1 MSDIVLSEF
10 GKYLGTED
18 FEFVLKKGHEKT
30 RSTPFYSVNEIKI
43 CSGNTI
49 STKALAWA
57 SIYGIKCLITAQSGR
72 PLGVLLPLNYD
83 SHVKTRIK
91 QYEIQSNERG
101 VELAKTIVKAKI
113 EAQALLLKKHHIDCD
128 FKKKSSLWNL
138 EKLEASSVEKIR
150 TKIHGIEGR
159 FGRFYFK
166 ELINLF
172 PEEFR
177 TEVRH
182 CHKAVDMTNNLFN
195 LSYEVLKW
203 EVYKSII
210 NAHLDPF
217 LGFVHSIQHGKP
229 SLVCDLQ
236 EPYRPLIDHFLINY
250 VKNLSII
257 NFETTYRT
265 KKPRIFLKHTES
277 SRLISELNLFLETK
291 VKKQRTR
298 KFGNYSKIKTVIQED
313 VGQLGKYARNEIDEW
328 CPSINF
334 AL

>member
-10 GKYLGTED
+10 GKYLGTKNFD
-18 FEFVLKKGHEKT
+18 FIINNGKEKT
-30 RSTPFYSVNEIKI
+30 HSKAFHSVNEIKL

-57 SIYGIKCLITAQSGR
+57 SIYGIKCLVTAQSGR

-91 QYEIQSNERG
+91 QYEAYSNVKG
-101 VELAKTIVKAKI
+101 VTIAKKIIKAKI
-113 EAQALLLKKHHIDCD
+113 EAQASLLKKHHVDCD
-128 FKKKSSLWNL
+128 NKMKASLWKL
-138 EKLEASSVEKIR
+138 EKLEANSIEKIR
-150 TKIHGIEGR
+150 TRIHGIEGR
-159 FGRFYFK
+159 FGRFYFR
-166 ELINLF
+166 ELMNLF
-172 PEEFR
+172 PKEFR

-182 CHKAVDMTNNLFN
+182 SYKAVDMTNNLFN

-236 EPYRPLIDHFLINY
+236 EAYRPLIEHFL
-250 VKNLSII
+250 VQHAKKLEKGD
-257 NFETTYRT
+257 FEAIYRS
-265 KKPRIFLKHTES
+265 KKPRIFLKHKES
-277 SRLISELNLFLETK
+277 SKLILELNSFLDTT
-291 VKKQRTR
+291 VSKQRTR
-298 KFGNYSKIKTVIQED
+298 KFGKYSKIRTVIRED
-313 VGQLGKYARNEIDEW
+313 IEKLSQFLIEKKQDWHPTTKI
-328 CPSINF
+328 
-334 AL
+334 L